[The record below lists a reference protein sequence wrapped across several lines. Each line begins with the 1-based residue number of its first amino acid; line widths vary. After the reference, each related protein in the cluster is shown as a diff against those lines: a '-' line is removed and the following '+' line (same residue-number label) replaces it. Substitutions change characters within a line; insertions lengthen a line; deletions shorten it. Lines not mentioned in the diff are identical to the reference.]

1 MVTTSAASAISAIER
16 TCSVPSLLGS
26 LFIISTFCS
35 SKLFHKPISRM
46 LFYASFGN
54 MMSNVATLIS
64 KSFIHQPNSPGCQMQ
79 AFLIETFM
87 FADVFWALA
96 MATNVYLT
104 FYHRFDGVRLH
115 KIEPLYIALCYGIPF
130 IIAVTFLFVKSEDGA
145 RAYGNANLWCWLT
158 VEWDAWQLATYGLIW
173 LIIFIAFA
181 IYVRAGITIYK
192 WRNRLHGFS
201 NSNELNTSTQV
212 VQNPD
217 LSGIAKTT
225 NITITTSESGSSDLG
240 QPFSPTTRPEPVHSA
255 SIYTGLAQ
263 PVANS
268 SEQRN
273 ATTQHLDRK
282 RRNPSDEAAMAYA
295 KCALLFFTAML
306 ITWIPASANRL
317 YVLIDGKASVKL
329 GYLSAF
335 VLPLQGFWNALIYYY
350 TSRAAC
356 RQIIA
361 SLRTGRRRLEE
372 SDPNGSSFA
381 DRMNAGNVN
390 NEEDFQLGRMRAT
403 KSVHDFRETESTTSL
418 TSRV

>member
-1 MVTTSAASAISAIER
+1 MVSASEASAISAIER

-26 LFIISTFCS
+26 LFIIATFCS

-54 MMSNVATLIS
+54 MMSNIATLMS
-64 KSFIHQPNSPGCQMQ
+64 KSFLDRPDSAGCQTQ

-96 MATNVYLT
+96 MAANVYLT
-104 FYHRFDGVRLH
+104 FYYRFDGVRLRQL
-115 KIEPLYIALCYGIPF
+115 EPLQISLCYGIPF
-130 IIAVTFLFVKSEDGA
+130 IIGITFIFVKNSDGV

-192 WRNRLHGFS
+192 WRQRLNDFS
-201 NSNELNTSTQV
+201 NSYDVNTSSQAAP
-212 VQNPD
+212 NAD
-217 LSGIAKTT
+217 LAGIAKTT
-225 NITITTSESGSSDLG
+225 NITITTSDATPPGIG
-240 QPFSPTTRPEPVHSA
+240 QVFAFAIRPEPIHSA
-255 SIYTGLAQ
+255 NIYTSPA
-263 PVANS
+263 PPAANPP
-268 SEQRN
+268 EQRY
-273 ATTQHLDRK
+273 TRTQHLDR
-282 RRNPSDEAAMAYA
+282 RGRSPSDEAAMSYA
-295 KCALLFFTAML
+295 KTALLFFTAML

-317 YVLIDGKASVKL
+317 YVLVDGKASVQL

-356 RQIIA
+356 KQVIA
-361 SLRTGRRRLEE
+361 TLRTGCRRLGE

-381 DRMNAGNVN
+381 DGNK
-390 NEEDFQLGRMRAT
+390 EQGFQLEQIKAAKRVDNFG
-403 KSVHDFRETESTTSL
+403 DTESTTSL
-418 TSRV
+418 TARV

>member
-26 LFIISTFCS
+26 LFIIATFCS

-54 MMSNVATLIS
+54 MMSNVATLMS
-64 KSFIHQPNSPGCQMQ
+64 KSFIDQPNSAGCQTQ

-104 FYHRFDGVRLH
+104 FYYRFDGVRLR
-115 KIEPLYIALCYGIPF
+115 KIEPLHIGLCYGIPF
-130 IIAVTFLFVKSEDGA
+130 IIAVTFIFVRNKDGV

-173 LIIFIAFA
+173 LIILIAFA

-192 WRNRLHGFS
+192 WRNRLNGFS
-201 NSNELNTSTQV
+201 NSNELNTSSQV
-212 VQNPD
+212 AQNSD
-217 LSGIAKTT
+217 LPGIAKTT
-225 NITITTSESGSSDLG
+225 KITITTSDSAPPGPFGSA
-240 QPFSPTTRPEPVHSA
+240 TRPEPVHSA
-255 SIYTGLAQ
+255 NIYTGPAPLI
-263 PVANS
+263 ANS

-273 ATTQHLDRK
+273 IRTQHPDR
-282 RRNPSDEAAMAYA
+282 RRRSPSDEAAMSYA

-306 ITWIPASANRL
+306 ITWIPREREPS
-317 YVLIDGKASVKL
+317 
-329 GYLSAF
+329 
-335 VLPLQGFWNALIYYY
+335 GFWNALIYYY

-356 RQIIA
+356 KQVIA
-361 SLRTGRRRLEE
+361 SLRNGCRRLEE
-372 SDPNGSSFA
+372 SDLNGSSFV
-381 DRMNAGNVN
+381 DRMNAADGN
-390 NEEDFQLGRMRAT
+390 NEQGFQLDQMRAA
-403 KSVHDFRETESTTSL
+403 KKVHDFGDTESTISL
-418 TSRV
+418 TARV

>member
-1 MVTTSAASAISAIER
+1 M
-16 TCSVPSLLGS
+16 
-26 LFIISTFCS
+26 
-35 SKLFHKPISRM
+35 
-46 LFYASFGN
+46 
-54 MMSNVATLIS
+54 
-64 KSFIHQPNSPGCQMQ
+64 
-79 AFLIETFM
+79 
-87 FADVFWALA
+87 
-96 MATNVYLT
+96 
-104 FYHRFDGVRLH
+104 
-115 KIEPLYIALCYGIPF
+115 
-130 IIAVTFLFVKSEDGA
+130 
-145 RAYGNANLWCWLT
+145 
-158 VEWDAWQLATYGLIW
+158 
-173 LIIFIAFA
+173 
-181 IYVRAGITIYK
+181 
-192 WRNRLHGFS
+192 
-201 NSNELNTSTQV
+201 
-212 VQNPD
+212 QNPD

-225 NITITTSESGSSDLG
+225 NITITTSESVSSDLG

-356 RQIIA
+356 RQIIT

-381 DRMNAGNVN
+381 DRMNAGDVN
-390 NEEDFQLGRMRAT
+390 NDQDFQLGRMRAT
-403 KSVHDFRETESTTSL
+403 KSGHDFEETESTTSL
-418 TSRV
+418 TARV